1 MNDDKPVLLAEKN
14 NGVLLLTLNRPDSAN
29 ALSPD
34 LVEALIQAITES
46 QNIHLCA
53 IRGAG
58 RHFCAGFDLSDL
70 DTSSDGDLLWQ
81 FLRIETLLQ
90 AIYHAPFAMV
100 ALAQGKAIGAGADLF
115 AACWR
120 RVATPGFKL
129 KMPGWNFEL
138 ALGTRRLTQR
148 IGQDAARELLID
160 SKLMSD
166 SDAIACGL
174 ATELVDQQEWL
185 ALIDKLSHRA
195 STLSSKALNDMLQ
208 LTTIDSRRQD
218 IAAIVNTAGHPGLK
232 KRIQNYRDK
241 L

>member
-1 MNDDKPVLLAEKN
+1 MNSEKSALLAEQN
-14 NGVLLLTLNRPDSAN
+14 NGVLFLTLNRPDSAN
-29 ALSPD
+29 ALSPN
-34 LVEALIQAITES
+34 LVEALIQAITEA
-46 QNIHLCA
+46 QNIHMCV

-70 DTSSDGDLLWQ
+70 DTSSDGDLLWR

-90 AIYHAPFAMV
+90 AIYHAPFAVV

-115 AACWR
+115 TACWR
-120 RVATPGFKL
+120 RVAAPGFKL

-148 IGQDAARELLID
+148 IGQDATRELLID
-160 SKLMSD
+160 SKLMLD
-166 SDAIACGL
+166 SEAITCGL

-185 ALIDKLSHRA
+185 PLIDQLSRRA
-195 STLSSKALNDMLQ
+195 ITLSPKALNNMLQ
-208 LTTIDSRRQD
+208 LTTVDSRYQD

-232 KRIQNYRDK
+232 KRIQNYRDQ